1 MSTTN
6 AAEKS
11 IVVRALQR
19 RRYTDT
25 DGRTVR
31 RTIRFNGP
39 ILSSDLGGMKE
50 GDQVTLWIE
59 ETPQTQVA
67 IGSITTDEEHG
78 EQLAPEIQLTLPH
91 AAFTDFW
98 NAASSTDSALRN
110 ITLKIDDAMM
120 ELVITDVVLLE
131 GTPYSSSRC
140 GDALYVATAAALPD
154 WSDRGRWGVCS
165 VRNCEGNLGALAW
178 RPATCSPLP

>member
-1 MSTTN
+1 MSTTK

-31 RTIRFNGP
+31 RIIRFNGP

-67 IGSITTDEEHG
+67 IGSITPDEEHR
-78 EQLAPEIQLTLPH
+78 ELAREIQLTLPH

-110 ITLKIDDAMM
+110 VTLKIDDAMM

-131 GTPYSSSRC
+131 GTPIHPV
-140 GDALYVATAAALPD
+140 VAEMRFMWRPLRLFLIGLIAAA
-154 WSDRGRWGVCS
+154 GVFLALEI
-165 VRNCEGNLGALAW
+165 VRVIWVIWHGGSAGG
-178 RPATCSPLP
+178 T

>member
-6 AAEKS
+6 AVEKS
-11 IVVRALQR
+11 IVVRAVQR

-25 DGRTVR
+25 NGRTVR
-31 RTIRFNGP
+31 RTIRFSGP
-39 ILSSDLGGMKE
+39 ILSSDLEAMKE

-67 IGSITTDEEHG
+67 IGSITTDEEHR
-78 EQLAPEIQLTLPH
+78 EQLTPEIQLTLPH

-110 ITLKIDDAMM
+110 VTLKIEDAMM
-120 ELVITDVVLLE
+120 ELAIADVVLLE
-131 GTPYSSSRC
+131 GTPIHPVVAELRFMWRPLRPFLI
-140 GDALYVATAAALPD
+140 ALIAAA
-154 WSDRGRWGVCS
+154 GVLVALEI
-165 VRNCEGNLGALAW
+165 VRVIWVFWHGGSAGG
-178 RPATCSPLP
+178 T

>member
-1 MSTTN
+1 MSTTK

-31 RTIRFNGP
+31 RIIRFNGP

-67 IGSITTDEEHG
+67 IGSITTDEEHRD
-78 EQLAPEIQLTLPH
+78 QLSPEI
-91 AAFTDFW
+91 
-98 NAASSTDSALRN
+98 
-110 ITLKIDDAMM
+110 
-120 ELVITDVVLLE
+120 
-131 GTPYSSSRC
+131 
-140 GDALYVATAAALPD
+140 
-154 WSDRGRWGVCS
+154 
-165 VRNCEGNLGALAW
+165 
-178 RPATCSPLP
+178 

>member
-25 DGRTVR
+25 NGRTVR
-31 RTIRFNGP
+31 RIIRFNGP

-67 IGSITTDEEHG
+67 IGSITTDEEHR
-78 EQLAPEIQLTLPH
+78 EQLAPESQLTLPL
-91 AAFTDFW
+91 AAFADFW
-98 NAASSTDSALRN
+98 SAASSTDSAMRN
-110 ITLKIDDAMM
+110 VTLKIDDAMM

-131 GTPYSSSRC
+131 GTPIHPV
-140 GDALYVATAAALPD
+140 VAEMRFMWRPLRLFLIGLIAAA
-154 WSDRGRWGVCS
+154 GVFVVLEI
-165 VRNCEGNLGALAW
+165 VRVIWLLWHGGSFGG
-178 RPATCSPLP
+178 T

>member
-11 IVVRALQR
+11 IVVRAVQR
-19 RRYTDT
+19 RRYIDT
-25 DGRTVR
+25 NGRTVR

-67 IGSITTDEEHG
+67 IGSITTDEEHR
-78 EQLAPEIQLTLPH
+78 ERLASEIQLTLPH

-110 ITLKIDDAMM
+110 VTLKIDDAMM

-131 GTPYSSSRC
+131 GTPIHPVIAEMRFMWRPLRRFLI
-140 GDALYVATAAALPD
+140 GLIAAAGLFVVLEIMRVM
-154 WSDRGRWGVCS
+154 WVLWHGGSAGG
-165 VRNCEGNLGALAW
+165 
-178 RPATCSPLP
+178 T

>member
-6 AAEKS
+6 AAGNS
-11 IVVRALQR
+11 IVVRAAQR

-25 DGRTVR
+25 NGRTVR
-31 RTIRFNGP
+31 RTVRINGP
-39 ILSSDLGGMKE
+39 ILSSDLGGMKD

-67 IGSITTDEEHG
+67 IGSITTDSEHS
-78 EQLAPEIQLTLPH
+78 ERLAPEIQLTLPH

-110 ITLKIDDAMM
+110 ITLKIDDAMT
-120 ELVITDVVLLE
+120 ELTITDVVLLE
-131 GTPYSSSRC
+131 GTPIHPV
-140 GDALYVATAAALPD
+140 VAEMRFMWRPLRLFLIGLIAAA
-154 WSDRGRWGVCS
+154 GVFVALEI
-165 VRNCEGNLGALAW
+165 VRVIWLLWHGGGAGG
-178 RPATCSPLP
+178 T